1 MMGDTER
8 KRRRPAVSCV
18 LCRRRKIRCNR
29 QTPCSNCVRSKNSS
43 CIYGNDLADTPRRNL
58 APALKAQQ
66 PNHSAPAIECSG
78 FGSGSMSPGRPV
90 PSIVNSSTTPST
102 TPSRL
107 SQEVDYLKNRVRQLE
122 ERLSQVTEKAARS
135 PGSTSTSTINIE
147 TTSSS
152 LAGTFSVHNESRPS
166 GETPAINRGVLHKT
180 RLFGQ
185 SHWGNGAVQI
195 LRELFEIIE
204 PHIQNGSKLTSGMQ
218 KCKLLARV
226 IKSQWTPPWPA
237 PPKLDLPQKDVAD
250 KLVDCYLR
258 TTETVYRI
266 LHIPTF
272 KRDYEEVWLNVA
284 PQDTAFLVQL
294 KLVLAIG
301 ATTYDE
307 KFSMRASAVRWI
319 YEAQAWL
326 AEPEFKARLNTQV
339 LQTNILLL
347 IARQTASLGGS
358 LVWISAG
365 SLIRSAMLL
374 GLHRDPTFLP
384 ESTVFAI
391 EMHRRL
397 WNTVLEIA
405 LQSSIDS
412 GAPPLI
418 SLGSFDAE
426 PPRNLNDDQLMF
438 GDPLP
443 ASDDTFTQMS
453 VAIALRKT
461 FPIRL
466 AVAEFL
472 NNLQSRSTYEETLQL
487 DAELRISHKELC
499 RALHG
504 LKSATGSSPSR
515 FQVQVVDF
523 IMHRHFSALHTPFFV
538 PALRETTYAF
548 SRKVFVDVSLKI
560 WRLVQ
565 LTPTYGDAASP
576 TGEDDVVRL
585 AICGSQFF
593 RGSALQASLTAA
605 AELMFQLHEET
616 GLSPAPV
623 RPDLL
628 AIVND
633 AITWS
638 FRCIEAGETN
648 IKGYLFTCLV
658 AARVDGL
665 MKGTEKGEFPESLI
679 RAAEAAQEKCLR
691 VLEEK
696 AAEGRTGTTVDAPN
710 HMGLDIPEGTEDWDI
725 IMPNCQFNLEDPMN
739 WLFDDEATQFSP

>member
-1 MMGDTER
+1 MQ
-8 KRRRPAVSCV
+8 
-18 LCRRRKIRCNR
+18 RC
-29 QTPCSNCVRSKNSS
+29 K
-43 CIYGNDLADTPRRNL
+43 
-58 APALKAQQ
+58 
-66 PNHSAPAIECSG
+66 
-78 FGSGSMSPGRPV
+78 F
-90 PSIVNSSTTPST
+90 
-102 TPSRL
+102 
-107 SQEVDYLKNRVRQLE
+107 
-122 ERLSQVTEKAARS
+122 
-135 PGSTSTSTINIE
+135 
-147 TTSSS
+147 
-152 LAGTFSVHNESRPS
+152 
-166 GETPAINRGVLHKT
+166 
-180 RLFGQ
+180 
-185 SHWGNGAVQI
+185 
-195 LRELFEIIE
+195 
-204 PHIQNGSKLTSGMQ
+204 
-218 KCKLLARV
+218 LARV

-258 TTETVYRI
+258 TIEIVYRI

-272 KRDYEEVWLNVA
+272 KRDYEQVWLNAA
-284 PQDTAFLVQL
+284 PPDTAFLVQL

-301 ATTYDE
+301 ATTFDQ
-307 KFSMRASAVRWI
+307 KFSMRASAIRWI

-365 SLIRSAMLL
+365 SLIRRAMLL

-391 EMHRRL
+391 EMRRRL
-397 WNTVLEIA
+397 WNTILEIA

-426 PPRNLNDDQLMF
+426 PPRNFNDDQLMV
-438 GDPLP
+438 GDPPP

-472 NNLQSRSTYEETLQL
+472 NNLQSRSTYGETLQL
-487 DAELRISHKELC
+487 DAKLRTSHKELC

-504 LKSATGSSPSR
+504 LTSATGSSPSR

-523 IMHRHFSALHTPFFV
+523 IMHRNFLVLHTPFFV
-538 PALRETTYAF
+538 PALRETAYAF
-548 SRKVFVDVSLKI
+548 SRKVVVDVSLKI
-560 WRLVQ
+560 WRLVR
-565 LTPTYGDAASP
+565 LPPFSGHETSP
-576 TGEDDVVRL
+576 TVEDDLVRL
-585 AICGSQFF
+585 AINGSQFF
-593 RGSALQASLTAA
+593 RGSALQANLTAA

-616 GLSPAPV
+616 GLSPVPL

-633 AITWS
+633 AMAWS

-648 IKGYLFTCLV
+648 IKGHLFTCLV

-665 MKGTEKGEFPESLI
+665 MKGTERDEFPESLI
-679 RAAEAAQEKCLR
+679 RAVEAAQEKCLR

-696 AAEGRTGTTVDAPN
+696 AAEGRTGPAVDVPN
-710 HMGLDIPEGTEDWDI
+710 QMGLDIPEGTEDWDI
-725 IMPNCQFNLEDPMN
+725 IMPIGQFNLEDPMN
-739 WLFDDEATQFSP
+739 WLFNDETTQCMPIY